1 MEMRQKARS
10 VLLAATLVASAVA
23 AAIGSTAALA
33 QAKEQFFPVLSYRTG
48 AYAPNGIPFANGY
61 VDYLK
66 LVNARD
72 GGIDGIK
79 ITFEE
84 CETGYATDR
93 GVECYERLKG
103 KGPTGA
109 TVFQPLSTG
118 ITFALTDKSF
128 QDKIPLIT
136 AGYGRADSVDGTVFG
151 WNFPLGGTYWDAADM
166 LVQYVGKKEGGLDK
180 LKGKKIAL
188 VYHDSPYGKEPIAL
202 LEQRAKMHGFQ
213 LLLLPVT
220 HPGVEQKATW
230 LQIRQQRPDYVFL
243 WGWGVMNSTSLKEA
257 VATGYPREKMYGVW
271 WSGAEPDVA
280 PVGAD
285 AKGYNALVFLAPA
298 GQGQVHK
305 DIIKYVYDKG
315 QGTGKKE
322 EIGEVL
328 YNRGM
333 VSAMM
338 AVEGVKR
345 AHIKY
350 GKKPLTGEQVR
361 WGLENLAIDGAAIK
375 KLGFEGFMTP
385 VSTSCANHEGEAQ
398 AQIHTWDGKKWVV
411 QPGVIHADNSILKPM
426 IRSSAEKYAA
436 EKKIP
441 KRDCAK
447 EAG

>member
-1 MEMRQKARS
+1 MTMKLKANS
-10 VLLAATLVASAVA
+10 AFFAAAAVAATLASPGASAQV
-23 AAIGSTAALA
+23 
-33 QAKEQFFPVLSYRTG
+33 KEQFFPVMVYRTG

-72 GGIDGIK
+72 GGIDGVK
-79 ITFEE
+79 ITYEE
-84 CETGYATDR
+84 CDHAYDTAR
-93 GVECYERLKG
+93 GVECYERLKN

-118 ITFALTDKSF
+118 VTFAITDKSF
-128 QDKIPLIT
+128 ADRIPIIT

-151 WNFPLGGTYWDAADM
+151 WNFPLGGTYWDASDM
-166 LVQYVGKKEGGLDK
+166 LVQHVGKKEGGLDK

-202 LEQRAKMHGFQ
+202 LQERAKMHGYE

-243 WGWGVMNSTSLKEA
+243 WGWGVMNSTSIKEA

-271 WSGAEPDVA
+271 WSGAEPDVTPA
-280 PVGAD
+280 GEG

-298 GQGQVHK
+298 GQGAVHK
-305 DIIKYVYDKG
+305 DMIKYVYDKG

-322 EIGEVL
+322 DIGEVL
-328 YNRGM
+328 YNRGL

-350 GKKPLTGEQVR
+350 GKKSLRGEEVR
-361 WGLENLAIDGAAIK
+361 WGLENLAIDDAAIK
-375 KLGFEGFMTP
+375 RLGFTGFMTP
-385 VSTSCANHEGEAQ
+385 VSTSCVNHAGEAQ
-398 AQIHTWDGKKWVV
+398 ATIHTWDGKKWVV
-411 QPGVIHADNSILKPM
+411 QPGVLHADNSILKPM
-426 IRSSAEKYAA
+426 IRASAEKYAA
-436 EKKIP
+436 EKKVT